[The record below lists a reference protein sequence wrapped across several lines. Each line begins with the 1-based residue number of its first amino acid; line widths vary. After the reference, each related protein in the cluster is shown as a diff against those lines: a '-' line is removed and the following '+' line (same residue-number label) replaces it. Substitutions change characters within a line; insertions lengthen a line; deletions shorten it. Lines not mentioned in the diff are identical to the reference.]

1 MVQLNHEM
9 LILNEM
15 QNFHWINLLPLQT
28 NEYRNPRGNEF
39 FSQINIIR
47 LKYIHSIVLS
57 Q

>member
-1 MVQLNHEM
+1 M